1 MASHRFSG
9 NSTLIRTAKRLC
21 AATLIVMT
29 VTLPQR
35 AVADP
40 TDKTPTVMAMP
51 SGFGWS
57 TSATAINDRIDSLQS
72 EARRL
77 EKAFSDES
85 AALGSES
92 YASLGDRATSL
103 ASNAASLSAQIKSF
117 QTIYESF
124 LEIIGNAAIEGES
137 TDITAQRK
145 NLKSILADIRS
156 AAIQSK
162 LLELQGKQLSA
173 NIQRQQS
180 HKQSALLTQKIPSPV
195 TPDYWAGLAGEFGQI
210 RRAFAP
216 GLNGQYAGALH
227 QSWLWPIGLIL
238 TGAAAALASRYSYI
252 YFPRFEDRLIN
263 RIGAP
268 PKAAGR
274 PVFLS
279 IMLSGLI
286 SAIVATVLW
295 QLLSVGLFRG
305 AGQRIAESLT
315 GSIPLAAFLIG
326 AVPFS
331 LSHLVP
337 TASGETREPHTYRRH
352 VFTITAFLIIQSFLF
367 AIAEENALPFYTRHL
382 LEGIFAIFVTLYLVG
397 LFRQMDGMRTEQSLF
412 FMPSLR
418 GIAVIASIVALV
430 AVLLG
435 YMVFAFF
442 MVSNL
447 VSFGLGCVI
456 VLLLG
461 LTVKEL
467 IAWIFGANA
476 PLTRRLSV
484 LGVGSR
490 RVEQFGVVLNFVAN
504 VLLVIVLLSIAL
516 SSGHFDLGS
525 IGAQLRGLFVGQS
538 FHGFS
543 LSLNTLLVCIASVAI
558 AYYVIN
564 YLKRWLEGKLFP
576 LTRLDVGTRS
586 SITNVMAYVLWI
598 AVLLLVLTE
607 AGVAVQNLT
616 WMVSA
621 LSVGIGFGLQSIV
634 QNFVSGVILL
644 AERPIRVG
652 DLVEIGGVTGDV
664 KKISVRATE
673 ITLGDGSTMIVPNS
687 QFITSNVR
695 NATMGSPISTMT
707 ANVTIST
714 NADAA
719 KAQEVLL
726 NMMRERTD
734 ILQDP
739 APSVSIASISETGI
753 TLALSAKLLSIRDAG
768 NVTNALMLDAY
779 GNLRRESI
787 PLGQPPAQFG
797 GAAGN

>member
-1 MASHRFSG
+1 MAAHRIWKNPF
-9 NSTLIRTAKRLC
+9 LIGKMKRICVASLM
-21 AATLIVMT
+21 AISVGLSPSVM
-29 VTLPQR
+29 
-35 AVADP
+35 ADI
-40 TDKTPTVMAMP
+40 TDKSPTILAMP
-51 SGFGWS
+51 SGFGWN
-57 TSATAINDRIDSLQS
+57 TSSKAIKNRITSLQS
-72 EARRL
+72 EATRL
-77 EKAFSDES
+77 EKAFSDEA

-92 YASLGDRATSL
+92 LASLGDQATTL
-103 ASNAASLSAQIKSF
+103 ASNAASLSTQIKSF

-124 LEIIGNAAIEGES
+124 LETIGSAASEGES
-137 TDITAQRK
+137 TDITSQRK
-145 NLKSILADIRS
+145 NLKSILGDIRS

-162 LLELQGKQLSA
+162 LLELQGRQLSA

-180 HKQSALLTQKIPSPV
+180 HQQSALLTQKIASPV
-195 TPDYWAGLAGEFGQI
+195 TPDYWTGLAGEFPQL
-210 RRAFAP
+210 RDAFSAK
-216 GLNGQYAGALH
+216 GDSQYPGALH
-227 QSWLWPIGLIL
+227 KSWLWLIGLIL
-238 TGAAAALASRYSYI
+238 TGAVATIASRYSYKI
-252 YFPRFEDRLIN
+252 LPQFEDKLIN

-268 PKAAGR
+268 PKAAGK

-279 IMLSGLI
+279 VMLSGLI
-286 SAIVATVLW
+286 SAVMATISW
-295 QLLSVGLFRG
+295 QLLLIGFYRG
-305 AGQRIAESLT
+305 AGQRIVENLT

-326 AVPFS
+326 AIPFF

-337 TASGETREPHTYRRH
+337 TATGETREPFIYRRH
-352 VFTITAFLIIQSFLF
+352 VFSITAILIIQSFLF
-367 AIAEENALPFYTRHL
+367 VVAAENALPFYTRHL
-382 LEGIFAIFVTLYLVG
+382 LEGIFAVTVTLYLVG
-397 LFRQMDGMRTEQSLF
+397 VFRQMDGMRTEQSLF

-418 GIAVIASIVALV
+418 GIAVIASIIAIL

-461 LTVKEL
+461 LTLREL
-467 IAWIFGANA
+467 IAWILGAKA
-476 PLTRRLSV
+476 PLTKRLSA

-490 RVEQFGVVLNFVAN
+490 RVEQFGVVLNFVLN
-504 VLLVIVLLSIAL
+504 VLLVVILLSVAL
-516 SSGHFDLGS
+516 TGGRFDLGS

-543 LSLNTLLVCIASVAI
+543 LSLNTLLGCIATVAI

-564 YLKRWLEGKLFP
+564 YLKRWLEGKFFP

-586 SITNVMAYVLWI
+586 SITNVMTYVLWI
-598 AVLLLVLTE
+598 AVLLLVLAE

-616 WMVSA
+616 WVVSA

-652 DLVEIGGVTGDV
+652 DLVEIGGVKGDV

-673 ITLGDGSTMIVPNS
+673 IALGDGSTMIVPNS

-719 KAQEVLL
+719 KAQKVLL
-726 NMMRERTD
+726 DMMRQRTD

-739 APSVSIASISETGI
+739 APNVSIASISETGI
-753 TLALSAKLLSIRDAG
+753 TLALSAKLLSVRDAG

-779 GNLRRESI
+779 GKLRTQKI
-787 PLGQPPAQFG
+787 ALGQPPAQFG
-797 GAAGN
+797 GATSS